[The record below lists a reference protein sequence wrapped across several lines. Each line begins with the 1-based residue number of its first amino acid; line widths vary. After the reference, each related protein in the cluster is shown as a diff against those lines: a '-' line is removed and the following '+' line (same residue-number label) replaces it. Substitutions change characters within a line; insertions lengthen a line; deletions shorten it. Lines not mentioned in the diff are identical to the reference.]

1 MFGNLG
7 YISLSTNGAYCVCMR
22 TSEKYGVSCEHR
34 CDTSV
39 GNKCEL
45 LDGNCT
51 YGCIEGLK
59 GVRFNLSGMLI
70 LAPGI

>member
-7 YISLSTNGAYCVCMR
+7 YISLSTNGAYCVCVR
-22 TSEKYGVSCEHR
+22 TSETYGVSCEHR

-51 YGCIEGLK
+51 YGCIEGFK
-59 GVRFNLSGMLI
+59 RVRFNLSGMLI

>member
-7 YISLSTNGAYCVCMR
+7 YISLSTNGAYCVWVR

-51 YGCIEGLK
+51 YVAQKVLK
-59 GVRFNLSGMLI
+59 EFALI
-70 LAPGI
+70 YQVC